1 MTPPNLRFYKIAKIA
16 VREMPGVIVKMEAA
30 LTMLKP
36 YSKYFPVKAI
46 IKQLD
51 VEIKIMKKSL
61 AKMQKVYA
69 AKGGI

>member
-1 MTPPNLRFYKIAKIA
+1 
-16 VREMPGVIVKMEAA
+16 MPGVIAKMEAA

-46 IKQLD
+46 VKQLD
-51 VEIKIMKKSL
+51 VEIKVMKKSL

-69 AKGGI
+69 AKGEI